1 MKKTLLFWVLMLIS
15 SITGVV
21 SAQSVCNFVAS
32 SEPADGEFAADT
44 HWYYL
49 TLRGRYITLST
60 VDADG
65 NLKVTSTSATDIAD
79 DGAKWCVVGNS
90 TDGYKFYNKKSGAS
104 KILGILNATG
114 AANNGN
120 LNNYGAS
127 RAQMYDA
134 STENSIADNSV
145 GTTFTLNN
153 KSGEATTN
161 YYPMLKGS
169 SDRYWNERNGYL
181 AYWQSGGALGD
192 PGSKLLFY
200 DAETYWNT
208 LVSANITNNENIIST
223 VTSNAIGTN
232 PFCFSQENLDTYKDA
247 VNEVKNATTTYDYTT
262 ANEAIAKLN
271 AAYETFFNTYV
282 RPKTGVIYKI
292 KCVYNS
298 LYLNASTNW
307 TNGQVLPM
315 NSAETQSTGWILEAG
330 SSADMYKLKSADTG
344 MYLTGTTSFT
354 TSNTGTEYTIIPSYQ
369 YNQTGSIGNYGKT
382 EHKWLHGNGNN
393 VISWAYAA
401 GASYWQFIEIS
412 EDDFA
417 SLTDKRLSNGTY
429 TLPGVEDAEALATYK
444 AVKTLK
450 TEALWNAYAEK
461 MKANIESKY
470 YRISNARGVIS
481 VLATNGAST
490 PKMYSK
496 ADGNKLV
503 SSIWQLKVCEDGFK
517 MHSVDNPNSYIAAL
531 TNAAATDNS
540 GKTANS
546 FTTYDNGIKLVP
558 TKRTDGYYEIRD
570 RNGNILNGENTGNC
584 PINYWNAGSGSEG
597 AKWQFTEAT
606 DLTITLNAANN
617 NTYATTYLPFSISS
631 VTGAKAYVAQGI
643 NNGYVHVDETTNGVK
658 AENGFL
664 LIGEAGSTTA
674 TLTIGESE
682 TTSQMTG
689 TLTDLDMTNENHD
702 LYNVFGRK
710 TGTEAGTTVVGFFTP
725 SSNVTSIK
733 ANRGF
738 FKGSGAQ
745 ALMLNFSGESTGIDA
760 AAIDTQLSNAPIY
773 DLSGRKVAKAAKGGV
788 YIQNGRKYIIK

>member
-570 RNGNILNGENTGNC
+570 GNGNILNGENTGNC

-745 ALMLNFSGESTGIDA
+745 ALMLNFSGESTGIGA
-760 AAIDTQLSNAPIY
+760 ATIDTQLTNAPIY

-788 YIQNGRKYIIK
+788 YIQNGRKYIIQ